1 MVKMD
6 TDESYMDRVKQVRL
20 LVFDID
26 GTILRA
32 DHQLSDVVKQA
43 ICSLRGTNIQV
54 LLATGRRYGQAFEI
68 ARELKLETPLIAA
81 GGAVIKNIDTHQTL
95 FRAKFQPN
103 ILRQSFMV
111 AHEAD
116 IFPFL
121 YSDRYTEGVDV
132 IASTGITEEM
142 SELYPEYCEYFA
154 RNVNRMEVRPEFFT
168 PYTVPSCTS
177 PSSSTVLLSTLSSSI
192 VKESSIGAS
201 VGKVAPSKESSQK
214 NPKNAWVDFP
224 EDLFTWFAIGT
235 WNDMYRLRDMLNERL
250 PGQLET
256 NVLRGPKYSGVFCE
270 VLPAGVHKWSAIQW
284 VARRMGISDTEICAV
299 GDDVNDIRMLHGA
312 GIGVAMGNAR
322 AEVLAAADVVAPANT
337 EDGVCDIIHW
347 FKIHHT

>member
-20 LVFDID
+20 LAFDID
-26 GTILRA
+26 GTLLRA

-43 ICSLRGTNIQV
+43 IYSLRETNIQV

-111 AHEAD
+111 AHEAG

-168 PYTVPSCTS
+168 PYTLPQPSVPSSTV
-177 PSSSTVLLSTLSSSI
+177 SSSTVTG
-192 VKESSIGAS
+192 SSIGAS
-201 VGKVAPSKESSQK
+201 VGKEVSSKESSRK
-214 NPKNAWVDFP
+214 NPKNAWADFP

-235 WNDMYRLRDMLNERL
+235 WNDMYRLRDLLNERL
-250 PGQLET
+250 PNQLET

-284 VARRMGISDTEICAV
+284 VARRMGISDAEICAV
-299 GDDVNDIRMLHGA
+299 GDDVNDIRMLRGA

-322 AEVLAAADVVAPANT
+322 AEVLSAADVIAPANT
-337 EDGVCDIIHW
+337 EDGVCDVIHW
-347 FKIHHT
+347 FKIHHS